1 MKKIINEPR
10 YERTEE
16 TDGFPDPDELMPVP
30 DRDKK
35 PPVRAQ
41 DKAETAS
48 VNIGA
53 IMASRQRAHELKIGG
68 K

>member
-1 MKKIINEPR
+1 MKKLKDESRDEEI
-10 YERTEE
+10 EE
-16 TDGFPDPDELMPVP
+16 TGDFPDPDELMPVP

-48 VNIGA
+48 ADIEA
-53 IMASRQRAHELKIGG
+53 MASRQRAHELKIGG